1 MKLCFLRK
9 HKSLC
14 LQSRVFFEN
23 TKAYA
28 YEAVFSSK
36 TLCLQTFK
44 GGLSVMKQILL
55 ITDGCSNVGLS
66 PVVAAAHA
74 KSDGISVNV
83 VGVLDYGDVG
93 ELGAAEIDEIARAGG
108 GLSRLVNMRQL
119 SQTVQMMTR
128 KTVVQTIQLA
138 VQKELKQVLGNG
150 SIEALPPEKRGDVV
164 RVIDELGET
173 SHLQV
178 ALLIDASASMKPKL
192 AAVEEA
198 IRDLMLS
205 LQARQGKSEISVFHF
220 PGSKHGDDCI
230 MDLGWTSHLN
240 GVQAIFPRLQMGG
253 TTPTGPA
260 IMQVIDFYRQ
270 GDYGRQSRDETD
282 GMMSGYVV

>member
-1 MKLCFLRK
+1 
-9 HKSLC
+9 
-14 LQSRVFFEN
+14 
-23 TKAYA
+23 
-28 YEAVFSSK
+28 
-36 TLCLQTFK
+36 
-44 GGLSVMKQILL
+44 MKQILL

-74 KSDGISVNV
+74 QSDGISVNV
-83 VGVLDYGDVG
+83 VGVLDHGDVG
-93 ELGAAEIDEIARAGG
+93 ELGAAEIEEIARAGG
-108 GLSRLVNMRQL
+108 GLSRMVNMRQL

-128 KTVVQTIQLA
+128 KTVVQTIQFA

-150 SIEALPPEKRGDVV
+150 SIEALPPEKRGEVV

-173 SHLQV
+173 SKLQV

-192 AAVEEA
+192 AAVEDA
-198 IRDLMLS
+198 IHDLMLS

-220 PGSKHGDDCI
+220 PGARNGDDCVL
-230 MDLGWTSHLN
+230 DLDWTSHLN
-240 GVQAIFPRLQMGG
+240 GVHAIFPKLQMGG

-260 IMQVIDFYRQ
+260 IMHIVDFYRK

-282 GMMSGYVV
+282 GMMSDYVV

>member
-1 MKLCFLRK
+1 
-9 HKSLC
+9 
-14 LQSRVFFEN
+14 
-23 TKAYA
+23 
-28 YEAVFSSK
+28 
-36 TLCLQTFK
+36 
-44 GGLSVMKQILL
+44 MKQILL

-74 KSDGISVNV
+74 NSDGISVNV

-93 ELGAAEIDEIARAGG
+93 ELGAAEIEEIARAGG
-108 GLSRLVNMRQL
+108 GLSRMVNMRQL

-150 SIEALPPEKRGDVV
+150 SLEALPPDKRGEVV

-173 SHLQV
+173 SSLQV

-220 PGSKHGDDCI
+220 PGSRQGDDCV
-230 MDLGWTSHLN
+230 MDLSWTAHLN
-240 GVQAIFPRLQMGG
+240 GVQTIFPKLQMGG

-260 IMQVIDFYRQ
+260 IMHVIDFYRQ
-270 GDYGRQSRDETD
+270 GDYGRQSKDGTD

>member
-1 MKLCFLRK
+1 
-9 HKSLC
+9 
-14 LQSRVFFEN
+14 
-23 TKAYA
+23 
-28 YEAVFSSK
+28 
-36 TLCLQTFK
+36 
-44 GGLSVMKQILL
+44 MKQILL

-74 KSDGISVNV
+74 QSDGISVNV
-83 VGVLDYGDVG
+83 VGVLDHGDVG

-108 GLSRLVNMRQL
+108 GLSRMVNMRQL

-150 SIEALPPEKRGDVV
+150 SIEALPPEKRADVV

-173 SHLQV
+173 SSLQV

-220 PGSKHGDDCI
+220 PGSRHGDDCV

-240 GVQAIFPRLQMGG
+240 GVYGIFPRLQMGG

-260 IMQVIDFYRQ
+260 IMHVIDFYRQ
-270 GDYGRQSRDETD
+270 GDYGRQSRDGTD
-282 GMMSGYVV
+282 GMMSDYVV